1 MRQVPQAARDGRI
14 VVAHYGDSDATDA
27 LAQAARRAM
36 PHATVDVRDAG
47 PVVSLH
53 LGVGS
58 VSIAWDVPR
67 DAEQ

>member
-1 MRQVPQAARDGRI
+1 MPAAQVE
-14 VVAHYGDSDATDA
+14 VC
-27 LAQAARRAM
+27 
-36 PHATVDVRDAG
+36 DAG

-67 DAEQ
+67 DAER